1 MYIKFKN
8 GSEIILEEEQL
19 EMNIDLES
27 DLTEEELTFK
37 EKIRLFRASG
47 EVDFQKFCNKLRKKN
62 EEK

>member
-1 MYIKFKN
+1 MKK
-8 GSEIILEEEQL
+8 EEEQL

-27 DLTEEELTFK
+27 DLTQEELTFK

-47 EVDFQKFCNKLRKKN
+47 EVDFQKFCKKLEKKN